1 MSSTDK
7 EAPKHT
13 GTDEEHEGWRAKTYA
28 WAVGEKLDKQ
38 LFGPVDE
45 RKYPRREAD
54 VTIDTDNDPRGERGT
69 VLRQERNNN
78 RVTNFVKDPK
88 TGWAAIRFEAPL

>member
-45 RKYPRREAD
+45 RKYPSQSTGLEKRSSAIESA
-54 VTIDTDNDPRGERGT
+54 VTSMYVEQA
-69 VLRQERNNN
+69 VE
-78 RVTNFVKDPK
+78 
-88 TGWAAIRFEAPL
+88 